1 MSIGGS
7 AAARACDKTIE
18 KGRRIA
24 AHLLE
29 AAEADIVFES
39 GTFTVAGT
47 DRAIDIVA
55 VAKAAYRA
63 AALPPDIEPG
73 LDETGVF
80 TPQYWNWPTGVQ
92 ICELEIDPDTG
103 ATEIVGFVCVDDV
116 GTVINPLLL
125 KAQMHGGIAQGI
137 GQALMEDVV
146 FDPASGQLVTGSL
159 MDYCLPRAD
168 SLCNMEIISAPVP
181 TRSNLIGAKG
191 GGESGPTGA
200 LPATINA
207 VVDALRPLGITD
219 IEMPAT
225 PQRIWQAIRQAKA
238 ARAV

>member
-1 MSIGGS
+1 
-7 AAARACDKTIE
+7 
-18 KGRRIA
+18 
-24 AHLLE
+24 
-29 AAEADIVFES
+29 
-39 GTFTVAGT
+39 
-47 DRAIDIVA
+47 
-55 VAKAAYRA
+55 
-63 AALPPDIEPG
+63 
-73 LDETGVF
+73 
-80 TPQYWNWPTGVQ
+80 
-92 ICELEIDPDTG
+92 
-103 ATEIVGFVCVDDV
+103 
-116 GTVINPLLL
+116 
-125 KAQMHGGIAQGI
+125 
-137 GQALMEDVV
+137 
-146 FDPASGQLVTGSL
+146 